1 MKKNNRKK
9 HIRWNRVA
17 LLLLVFLFIMSFTVS
32 ALANSIDDK
41 TENCSI
47 VTVGSGD
54 TLWDLIKENN
64 PDYRGNM
71 NEAVYE
77 TCKLNNMTTAML
89 QTGQTVLIPH
99 L

>member
-1 MKKNNRKK
+1 MKNNTRKR

-17 LLLLVFLFIMSFTVS
+17 LLLLLFLFIMSFTVS
-32 ALANSIDDK
+32 ALANSINDK
-41 TENCSI
+41 TENCTI
-47 VTVGSGD
+47 VTVCNGD
-54 TLWDLIKENN
+54 TLWDLIQENN
-64 PDYRGNM
+64 PDYCGNM
-71 NEAVYE
+71 NEAVYK